1 MKHISHY
8 IGGIV
13 KGGSIG
19 VKCIRVTIGFSEV
32 PGVAGV
38 RLVPLGVGVGVGD
51 RGCVVVDVG
60 RGLAGRGI
68 HGCEVAEKGGEGWD
82 AGY

>member
-51 RGCVVVDVG
+51 RG
-60 RGLAGRGI
+60 
-68 HGCEVAEKGGEGWD
+68 
-82 AGY
+82 